1 VTATRFVIACM
12 ERTGSTWLC
21 RLLNSHPSILCHG
34 EVFSPEV
41 IGYARPLAAR
51 SALTGSWTLARRE
64 AEPRA
69 FIEDVFADSGGHRAV
84 GVKLLGWHQ
93 RELVCELLA
102 DTGVRKV
109 ILRRLNHVHV
119 FLSFQRSK
127 ILGKWHGVD
136 YDGLR
141 VRIDPDRLFGYVEM
155 YDSIYDWIERTCA
168 GSPVHH
174 VTYEEL
180 LSDPLRPD
188 RIVEFLGLGPTEVPL
203 QVPDLRQS
211 RDSLRDAI
219 INFDELTGALA
230 GTMLEGELSE

>member
-1 VTATRFVIACM
+1 VTATRFVIVCM
-12 ERTGSTWLC
+12 ERTGSSWLC
-21 RLLNSHPSILCHG
+21 ALLNSHPSIQCHG
-34 EVFSPEV
+34 EVFNPRL
-41 IGYARPLAAR
+41 IGYARPLAEG
-51 SALTGSWTLARRE
+51 SALADSWTVQRRD

-69 FIEDVFADSGGHRAV
+69 FVEEVFADSGEHRAV

-93 RELVCELLA
+93 RELVGELLA

-127 ILGKWHGVD
+127 LLGKWHGVD
-136 YDGLR
+136 YDGMRL
-141 VRIDPDRLFGYVEM
+141 RIDPDRLFAFVEM
-155 YDSIYDWIERTCA
+155 YDSIYDWIKHACA

-180 LSDPLRPD
+180 LSDPLRLD
-188 RIVEFLGLGPTEVPL
+188 RIVEFLGLPPTAGPL
-203 QVPDLRQS
+203 QVPHFRQS
-211 RDSLRDAI
+211 HDLLRDAI

-230 GTMLEGELSE
+230 GTTLERELSE